1 MPRNA
6 EVIRQWTILREIE
19 NARGGGMTIDDLA
32 ARCDVTTRTIR
43 RDLQALA
50 RQRTRS
56 ADLTAER
63 HRLLEAAKLVE
74 HHAWELFDGLPA
86 ADTNGRLGALG
97 KVLASQVQVVK
108 LVGDLAA
115 LDLEARLAALEQ
127 SLATGEPTP

>member
-1 MPRNA
+1 LRR
-6 EVIRQWTILREIE
+6 RQVEALELRG
-19 NARGGGMTIDDLA
+19 ATPA
-32 ARCDVTTRTIR
+32 AIATALGADPRTIR

-50 RQRTRS
+50 HQRARS

-74 HHAWELFDGLPA
+74 HQAWDLFDGLPA
-86 ADTNGRLGALG
+86 ADVNGRLGALG

-115 LDLEARLAALEQ
+115 LDLEARLTTLEE
-127 SLATGEPTP
+127 SLAN